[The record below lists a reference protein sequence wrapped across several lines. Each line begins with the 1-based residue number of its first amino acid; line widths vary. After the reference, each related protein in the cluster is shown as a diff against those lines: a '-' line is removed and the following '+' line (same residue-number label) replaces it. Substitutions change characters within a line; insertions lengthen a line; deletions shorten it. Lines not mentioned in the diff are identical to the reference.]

1 MLYFHDIQHLAMV
14 MINPIMVPDVPSFEK
29 DMDSQGW
36 IKLPEERFRILQENI
51 EGGVNSLDNTI
62 LIQMRR
68 TELTKLTQK
77 NTSGYIGF
85 KNNSLIKID
94 DDNPFESFKSG
105 MKYPIGPI
113 KDAKPA
119 LMKIKGEVDVVGRK
133 NRPMSISHYYNTDT
147 SAETLVFL
155 MYIAPHITFE

>member
-1 MLYFHDIQHLAMV
+1 MLYFHDMQHLAMV
-14 MINPIMVPDVPSFEK
+14 MIDPIMVPDVPSFER

-36 IKLPEERFRILQENI
+36 IKAKEERFRMLQENI
-51 EGGVNSLDNTI
+51 EGSDGNRI
-62 LIQMRR
+62 LIRMRR

-77 NTSGYIGF
+77 NPSGYIGI
-85 KNNSLIKID
+85 KNNSLMKID
-94 DDNPFESFKSG
+94 DDNPLDSFT

-119 LMKIKGEVDVVGRK
+119 LMKIKGEVNVVGMK

-155 MYIAPHITFE
+155 MYIAPHVTFE

>member
-1 MLYFHDIQHLAMV
+1 MLYFHDIQHIAMIRV
-14 MINPIMVPDVPSFEK
+14 DPSMVPDVPSFEK
-29 DMDSQGW
+29 DMDNQGW
-36 IKLPEERFRILQENI
+36 IKMEGRQFQKLQENI
-51 EGGVNSLDNTI
+51 EGSDFDRK

-77 NTSGYIGF
+77 NPSGYIGF

-94 DDNPFESFKSG
+94 DDNPIESFT

-119 LMKIKGEVDVVGRK
+119 LMKIKGEVNVVGAERA
-133 NRPMSISHYYNTDT
+133 PMSIAHYYDKK
-147 SAETLVFL
+147 LVFL
-155 MYIAPHITFE
+155 MYIAPRITFEG